1 MIKIPEGFKQYTND
15 NLELQKQNLSKLS
28 DTVLKAIVANVHPNF
43 FLHYHAELELKQR
56 KLKAKRK
63 VIK

>member
-1 MIKIPEGFKQYTND
+1 MIKIPDQFKQYTND

-28 DTVLKAIVANVHPNF
+28 TIELERIVKNVHPNF
-43 FLHYHAELELKQR
+43 FLHYHAEMELKQR
-56 KLKAKRK
+56 KIKKKRK